1 MGKLV
6 KCKTC
11 GEEIAKNAKFC
22 PKCGAKRKKHTVL
35 GILLV
40 IIGVF
45 LFVGAF
51 GAANSPDE
59 GNPKSP
65 QNQEETQT
73 RDDSTQPDSTGI
85 GDAYKSA
92 IYMWEGEGS
101 LGANA
106 NVTFQGGK
114 VLSKA
119 QMGLE

>member
-51 GAANSPDE
+51 GAANSRTKATRKALRIRKKLRHVMILH
-59 GNPKSP
+59 NRILPKKTI
-65 QNQEETQT
+65 QET
-73 RDDSTQPDSTGI
+73 RS
-85 GDAYKSA
+85 
-92 IYMWEGEGS
+92 S
-101 LGANA
+101 LRNLKISQL
-106 NVTFQGGK
+106 FQCLNLNRSLPG
-114 VLSKA
+114 
-119 QMGLE
+119 